1 MTAHSA
7 FPGYEWG
14 YDPAKGADESAFTL
28 LHETQFGGM
37 ATGAV
42 VYGQTA
48 DLFHAAFQ
56 ALCAVQ
62 EQEATDE

>member
-14 YDPAKGADESAFTL
+14 YDPAKGADKSAFTL
-28 LHETQFGGM
+28 LHETPFGVV
-37 ATGAV
+37 TDAV

-48 DLFHAAFQ
+48 DLLNAAFQ